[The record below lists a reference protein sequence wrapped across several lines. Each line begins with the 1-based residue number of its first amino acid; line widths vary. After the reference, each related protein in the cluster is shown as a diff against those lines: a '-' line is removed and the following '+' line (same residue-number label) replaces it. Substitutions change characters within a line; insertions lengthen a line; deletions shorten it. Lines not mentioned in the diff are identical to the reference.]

1 MLDSNVTSLHGKDH
15 LESIDVTNVKTGQTV
30 QVPVSALF
38 VAIGQEPDNQIFS
51 DIVELDEKGYIKA
64 GADCKT
70 SHPGRR
76 RLPDNI
82 PASADHCRSRWR
94 HCRNRCLHIS
104 GQKLRNAGRTATMA
118 V

>member
-30 QVPVSALF
+30 QVPVNALF

-51 DIVELDEKGYIKA
+51 DIVDLDEKGYIKA

-70 SHPGRR
+70 SHPGIYAAGDCRTTSLR
-76 RLPDNI
+76 QLTT
-82 PASADHCRSRWR
+82 AAADGAIAATAACTYLD
-94 HCRNRCLHIS
+94 RN
-104 GQKLRNAGRTATMA
+104 
-118 V
+118 